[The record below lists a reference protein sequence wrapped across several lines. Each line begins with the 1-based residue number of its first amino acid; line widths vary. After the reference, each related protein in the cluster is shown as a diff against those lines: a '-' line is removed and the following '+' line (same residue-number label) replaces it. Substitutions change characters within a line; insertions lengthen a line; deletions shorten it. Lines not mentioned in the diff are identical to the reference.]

1 MSLQA
6 RRTTSKNLFI
16 ASTHDYVLF
25 FTNTGQ
31 RLPQEGLPHPGGRA
45 HGASGT
51 NIVNIL
57 PLEQGERVHGH
68 AADPRIRRT
77 TKYLIMVTRDGTV
90 KRMPARA
97 PSYTARKAGIRA
109 LSLDDGDELIAVVQ
123 DERAATMFSLRR
135 SDGHGHLLRRD
146 GRAPHGPRRS
156 RRARHPPAATATMS
170 SARRVADEGK
180 SLLTVTENGYGKRT
194 AVEAYLRG
202 EDRQPQTRGGK
213 GLRNYRLT
221 EKTGLV
227 AGAAIV
233 DDTNDV
239 MLIESGGVVLRTPAA
254 SINLYGRDTQGVI
267 LMRIEEGN
275 RVIGVEAISNTE
287 ETEESGED

>member
-1 MSLQA
+1 MA
-6 RRTTSKNLFI
+6 ICFAETDVR
-16 ASTHDYVLF
+16 
-25 FTNTGQ
+25 
-31 RLPQEGLPHPGGRA
+31 PMGRD
-45 HGASGT
+45 
-51 NIVNIL
+51 
-57 PLEQGERVHGH
+57 
-68 AADPRIRRT
+68 AAGVR
-77 TKYLIMVTRDGTV
+77 
-90 KRMPARA
+90 
-97 PSYTARKAGIRA
+97 GIR
-109 LSLDDGDELIAVVQ
+109 LDDGDEVVSAAV
-123 DERAATMFSLRR
+123 AA
-135 SDGHGHLLRRD
+135 
-146 GRAPHGPRRS
+146 
-156 RRARHPPAATATMS
+156 
-170 SARRVADEGK
+170 EGK

-221 EKTGLV
+221 GKTGLV

>member
-1 MSLQA
+1 M
-6 RRTTSKNLFI
+6 
-16 ASTHDYVLF
+16 
-25 FTNTGQ
+25 
-31 RLPQEGLPHPGGRA
+31 
-45 HGASGT
+45 
-51 NIVNIL
+51 
-57 PLEQGERVHGH
+57 
-68 AADPRIRRT
+68 AAE
-77 TKYLIMVTRDGTV
+77 
-90 KRMPARA
+90 
-97 PSYTARKAGIRA
+97 S
-109 LSLDDGDELIAVVQ
+109 
-123 DERAATMFSLRR
+123 
-135 SDGHGHLLRRD
+135 
-146 GRAPHGPRRS
+146 
-156 RRARHPPAATATMS
+156 
-170 SARRVADEGK
+170 K

-221 EKTGLV
+221 GKTGLV

>member
-1 MSLQA
+1 MTAYGMAIRFSEEEV
-6 RRTTSKNLFI
+6 RPIGRTGQGVHGIKLEKG
-16 ASTHDYVLF
+16 DYV
-25 FTNTGQ
+25 Q
-31 RLPQEGLPHPGGRA
+31 AMDIVRA
-45 HGASGT
+45 DSQVLV
-51 NIVNIL
+51 I
-57 PLEQGERVHGH
+57 
-68 AADPRIRRT
+68 
-77 TKYLIMVTRDGTV
+77 
-90 KRMPARA
+90 
-97 PSYTARKAGIRA
+97 
-109 LSLDDGDELIAVVQ
+109 
-123 DERAATMFSLRR
+123 
-135 SDGHGHLLRRD
+135 
-146 GRAPHGPRRS
+146 
-156 RRARHPPAATATMS
+156 
-170 SARRVADEGK
+170 
-180 SLLTVTENGYGKRT
+180 TENGYGKRT
-194 AVEAYLRG
+194 AVESYLRG